1 MFDMNGKVKRVA
13 LAVFFSAFFALAI
26 VGQGQSKA
34 YKVTEFDPKVENEES
49 FDGKA
54 ALFIRLL
61 GESEKGTLG
70 YVNLYDTDSQALRL
84 IGLLSKVPDPKGRLL
99 FFEPGRK
106 YVHKDKSSIERVIAF
121 WLVPD
126 GAEPPYQPTC
136 ALCDCPDLSISGEE
150 YLFTGSIPKEKI
162 AFRANVVG
170 GFDVTYV
177 WTIVNG
183 TILNGQGTSAIEVK
197 PSVGWNKEV
206 SATLEIGGLNP
217 NCNCKTT
224 DSFTTSIRPD

>member
-1 MFDMNGKVKRVA
+1 MFNTNGKVKKTA
-13 LAVFFSAFFALAI
+13 FAVFFCALFSLSI

-34 YKVTEFDPKVENEES
+34 YKVAEFDPKVENEES

-70 YVNLYDTDSQALRL
+70 YVNLYDTESQALRL
-84 IGLLSKVPDPKGRLL
+84 TGLLSKVADTKGRLL

-106 YVHKDKSSIERVIAF
+106 YLHKDKSTSERIIEF
-121 WLVPD
+121 WLVPN

-136 ALCDCPDLSISGEE
+136 GFCDCPDVSVSGED
-150 YLFTGSIPKEKI
+150 YLYTGSIPKVKI
-162 AFRANVVG
+162 AFTANVVG

-177 WTIVNG
+177 WTVANG
-183 TILNGQGTSAIEVK
+183 TILNGQDTSVIEVK